1 MSPTSYSQAL
11 SPLTRG
17 VALLKSIP
25 EVPKRQ
31 VDKTADSSIYVLVVV
46 VRFFQPG

>member
-11 SPLTRG
+11 SSLTRG

-31 VDKTADSSIYVLVVV
+31 VDKTAELVCWWLWKV
-46 VRFFQPG
+46 GES